1 MPTPGRREREFVG
14 AIGGLQMPTQEE
26 IVAMLRSTYDM
37 RAEAAAKVKKADADE
52 AAIDELIAAC
62 GFDADALVRKAYN
75 EDDEDDED

>member
-37 RAEAAAKVKKADADE
+37 RAEAAAKVNKADAEE
-52 AAIDELIAAC
+52 AAIDALITAC
-62 GFDADALVRKAYN
+62 GYDAQELVVKAYN
-75 EDDEDDED
+75 DEDDEN